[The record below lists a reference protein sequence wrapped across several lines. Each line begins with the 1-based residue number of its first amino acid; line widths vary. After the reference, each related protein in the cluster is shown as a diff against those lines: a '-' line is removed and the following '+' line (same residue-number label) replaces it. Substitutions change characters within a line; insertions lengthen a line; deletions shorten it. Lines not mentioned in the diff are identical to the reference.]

1 MSENLCLSA
10 RRAVTVNKTG
20 AQSVQ
25 ATGFELLQTPTHITM
40 LILASDDRKA
50 AYIAWVKSLVEF
62 EVTEEIYAS
71 DDIFGENPIGIKT
84 YNPNAEHL
92 KELED
97 FLLRMD
103 EGGYDVEWYAK

>member
-10 RRAVTVNKTG
+10 ERAVTVNKTG

-40 LILASDDRKA
+40 LILASADRKA
-50 AYIAWVKSLVEF
+50 AYITWAKSCGRDVRE
-62 EVTEEIYAS
+62 
-71 DDIFGENPIGIKT
+71 DIFAPDDFWCEYPIGSRIVNT
-84 YNPNAEHL
+84 TNDHIA
-92 KELED
+92 ELED